1 MRRNLTKMMSF
12 QNFINDVQEIYPIE
26 VEPLIPPFQNEDNI
40 EKQLLRTYN
49 CLQRT
54 IKLRSRILSL
64 INAYFIG
71 KILAGVESTTQRFL
85 FKRKLTK
92 HYQTM
97 VENTFDLFE
106 YNPSQIMRTKFLS
119 VQDLRKMKRVEV
131 LYLRDCLLDP
141 FAGAQSLAEES
152 C

>member
-1 MRRNLTKMMSF
+1 MDF
-12 QNFINDVQEIYPIE
+12 QNFINDLQELNPIE
-26 VEPLIPPFQNEDNI
+26 VDPLIPPYQDEASL
-40 EKQLLRTYN
+40 EKQVLRTFN
-49 CLQRT
+49 CLRRS

-64 INAYFIG
+64 INAYFLG
-71 KILAGVESTTQRFL
+71 KIFAGVESSTQRFL
-85 FKRKLTK
+85 LKRNLTK

-106 YNPSQIMRTKFLS
+106 FNPSQILRTKYLN
-119 VQDLRKMKRVEV
+119 VQDLRKMKCAEI

-141 FAGAQSLAEES
+141 FAGAQSLEEES